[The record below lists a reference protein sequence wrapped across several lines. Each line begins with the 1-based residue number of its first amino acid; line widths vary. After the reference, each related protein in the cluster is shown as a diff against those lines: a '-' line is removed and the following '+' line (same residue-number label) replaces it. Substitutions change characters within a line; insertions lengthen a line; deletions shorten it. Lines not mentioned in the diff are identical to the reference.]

1 MMNELEYE
9 LLLAIGLS
17 VDSNCNLID
26 QDYGTIVYL
35 NGKNIKAKRGAIEP
49 FIRRT
54 DVYFDPVNN
63 VKLMRTLFQYFINK
77 INDLDNRYFSVF
89 FPVFKDNGSTAIEIK
104 SETESFR
111 SDYYYNESLR
121 YIDLI
126 FKISGYEY
134 VDMKKYDF
142 KVR

>member
-1 MMNELEYE
+1 MNDLEYQ

-17 VDSNCNLID
+17 VDTNHNLID
-26 QDYGTIVYL
+26 QDYGTIIYL
-35 NGKNIKAKRGAIEP
+35 NGKNIKSNRGTIEP
-49 FIRRT
+49 FIRKT
-54 DVYFDPVNN
+54 DVYFDPINN

-89 FPVFKDNGSTAIEIK
+89 FPVYKDNGLISIEIK
-104 SETESFR
+104 SELESFK
-111 SDYYYNESLR
+111 SDYFYNESLR

-126 FKISGYEY
+126 FKISGYNFID
-134 VDMKKYDF
+134 VKQYDF

>member
-1 MMNELEYE
+1 MNELEYQ

-17 VDSNCNLID
+17 VDVNHNLID

-35 NGKNIKAKRGAIEP
+35 NGKNIKAKRGSIEP
-49 FIRRT
+49 FIRKT
-54 DVYFDPVNN
+54 DVYFDPINN

-77 INDLDNRYFSVF
+77 INNLDNRYFSVF
-89 FPVFKDNGSTAIEIK
+89 FPVSKENGLISIEIK
-104 SETESFR
+104 SELECFK
-111 SDYYYNESLR
+111 SDYFYNESLR

-126 FKISGYEY
+126 FKISGYDY
-134 VDMKKYDF
+134 INIKQYDF